1 MGILALFL
9 TPVFWGARNWVVFV
23 SFILALRAKQIY
35 VIGVQGTPIRP
46 TESSILIFRYWGILP
61 QAPFCYRGARHPYKA
76 YGPGAL
82 YHCIQWPA
90 GHCIGP
96 YGPCY
101 IGHRGATPRAL

>member
-46 TESSILIFRYWGILP
+46 TESSILIFNSGFISGDSPPSPL
-61 QAPFCYRGARHPYKA
+61 CYRGAPHPYKA
-76 YGPGAL
+76 YATPFYRAS
-82 YHCIQWPA
+82 
-90 GHCIGP
+90 GP
-96 YGPCY
+96 YR
-101 IGHRGATPRAL
+101 IELL